1 MKKMFLVPLAFAAVV
16 AAGYVSYGAY
26 SPQSEEDALLL
37 ENVEALTKGDVTGNT
52 HPKSMESHFK
62 CGVPMGGGSSCTTEV
77 ISCPGGGTGCT
88 PRKCPIHGC

>member
-37 ENVEALTKGDVTGNT
+37 ENVEALTKGDVVSPCPWGYGKFYSEA
-52 HPKSMESHFK
+52 PDEWSKLESFTY
-62 CGVPMGGGSSCTTEV
+62 CN
-77 ISCPGGGTGCT
+77 GCSDKQGYN
-88 PRKCPIHGC
+88 PQDKGCK